1 MGNTRAQE
9 AGESQKNWLFDFF
22 FKYFLIT
29 GELLV
34 FYAGGGKTAL
44 QRRHRLQCASF
55 ESSQMAWRHHMG
67 LTTYFSLQ
75 W

>member
-9 AGESQKNWLFDFF
+9 AGDSQKNWLFDFF

-34 FYAGGGKTAL
+34 FYAGGAKQPCREGTVCSV
-44 QRRHRLQCASF
+44 RLLRA
-55 ESSQMAWRHHMG
+55 ARWHG
-67 LTTYFSLQ
+67 DII
-75 W
+75 WG